1 MTDLATRLGD
11 RVNPIVVKEARQAVN
26 SRLVGGALLLFLA
39 VQLTVMTLMIG
50 TREATYT
57 AGDVDMRAGRDV
69 FMFIQAVLLG
79 TCMLLIPALTGGRL
93 AAERSDVNVDLL
105 FTTSLT
111 PRAIMAGK
119 LFTAAATALLI
130 FSACAPFMTFA
141 YVLRGLD
148 FPTIALVLAA
158 DFLAVLYGTM
168 AALLLAAIPA
178 NRGLRIL
185 LGIGGFLGLC
195 GMFSTVVSL
204 TAEYLRFGGGFDTTA
219 GEFWLGFLGVAA
231 GVAGAIGLMFVWAT
245 ALITPVTAN
254 RALPVRAYTLGFW
267 VAAAGGCAA
276 WSLSVDHPG
285 PVFVWGMCGT
295 VVFIHQMLVAISERD
310 EWGPRVRRR
319 IPRRPLLRVAAW
331 FLYSGA
337 AGGIAFATTGG
348 ALSAAGLWAWHELAP
363 NPHMHWP
370 TRWWGPAVAAGLMV
384 GYAYCYGLTAVLFRR
399 VLRDTAFR
407 PAYTGLAAL
416 ILFGLG
422 CIGPYLIR
430 FVFYPRRYGYG
441 YPDEIIGLYLPNPVV
456 MIEDAASMSTSH
468 TELTVAFLAM
478 WGVMVTLL
486 NVTWFAKQVRDFHPP
501 LEAEVAWEIVD
512 DPARTDDGMG
522 NRETDP

>member
-1 MTDLATRLGD
+1 MTGLGD

-39 VQLTVMTLMIG
+39 VQLTVMVLMIG
-50 TREATYT
+50 TREAAY
-57 AGDVDMRAGRDV
+57 APGDIDMRAGRDV
-69 FMFIQAVLLG
+69 FLFIQAVLLG

-93 AAERSDVNVDLL
+93 AAERSDVNVDLM

-148 FPTIALVLAA
+148 FPTIALVLAT
-158 DFLAVLYGTM
+158 DVLAVMYATM

-178 NRGLRIL
+178 NRGMRIL
-185 LGIGGFLGLC
+185 LGIGGFLFLC
-195 GMFSTVVSL
+195 FLFFYVVTM
-204 TAEYLRFGGGFDTTA
+204 TADFLRYGGRFDTTSGA
-219 GEFWLGFLGVAA
+219 FWLGFLGVAA
-231 GVAGAIGLMFVWAT
+231 GVAGLIGLMFVWAT

-254 RALPVRAYTLGFW
+254 RALPARAYTLGFW
-267 VAAAGGCAA
+267 AAAAGGCSA
-276 WSLSVDHPG
+276 WSLYIGHPG
-285 PVFVWGMCGT
+285 PVFVWGMGGT

-319 IPRRPLLRVAAW
+319 IPRRALLRVPAW

-337 AGGIAFATTGG
+337 AGGIAFTTLGG
-348 ALSAAGLWAWHELAP
+348 ALSAAGMWVWHELT
-363 NPHMHWP
+363 PHTSWP
-370 TRWWGPAVAAGLMV
+370 SRWWGPAAVAGLMV
-384 GYAYCYGLTAVLFRR
+384 GYAYCYGLTAVLLRR
-399 VLRDTAFR
+399 LLRNTTVR
-407 PAYTGLAAL
+407 PTYAWLTAL

-422 CIGPYLIR
+422 CIGPYLAR

-441 YPDEIIGLYLPNPVV
+441 YPDEIIALYLPNPVV
-456 MIEDAASMSTSH
+456 MIEDTTSFSNPH
-468 TELTVAFLAM
+468 TELTITFLVV
-478 WGVMVTLL
+478 WGTVVTLL
-486 NVTWFAKQVRDFHPP
+486 NVPWFAKQVHDFRPP
-501 LEAEVAWEIVD
+501 LEAEVASKKAD
-512 DPARTDDGMG
+512 DLTRADVGEGDQ
-522 NRETDP
+522 ETCP